1 MIGFIAGFFTGGFFG
16 VVLMCILTVAGRSDE
31 IQENISDDLEK
42 NKTDSE

>member
-1 MIGFIAGFFTGGFFG
+1 MIGFIAGFFTGGFFV
-16 VVLMCILTVAGRSDE
+16 VVLMCILAAAGRSDE

>member
-16 VVLMCILTVAGRSDE
+16 VVLMCILAAGRSDV

-42 NKTDSE
+42 NKTDNE

>member
-16 VVLMCILTVAGRSDE
+16 VVLMCILSVAGRSDDDHE
-31 IQENISDDLEK
+31 HDSDDSDK

>member
-1 MIGFIAGFFTGGFFG
+1 MIGFIAGFFTGDFFG
-16 VVLMCILTVAGRSDE
+16 VVLMCILAAAGRSDE